1 MDGEHFTKKV
11 REQLSANK
19 YVAKISP
26 KQISFTDEF
35 RVMVAREIAEA
46 MATGAC
52 DINNVIRQALS
63 RVGIDPELIDS
74 GRIASIR
81 SSIRGMV
88 VKTAR
93 AEASSDG
100 VADTKRIERLEGE
113 ILYMQQEMEFIK
125 KILSKAVAT

>member
-1 MDGEHFTKKV
+1 MDGEHFTKQV
-11 REQLSANK
+11 RERLGANR
-19 YVAKISP
+19 YIAKISP

-35 RVMVAREIAEA
+35 RIMVAREIEEA

-52 DINNVIRQALS
+52 DVNNVIKQTLS

-81 SSIRGMV
+81 SSIRSMV

-93 AEASSDG
+93 VEATGDG
-100 VADTKRIERLEGE
+100 AADTKRLERLEIQ

-125 KILSKAVAT
+125 KILSRADMT